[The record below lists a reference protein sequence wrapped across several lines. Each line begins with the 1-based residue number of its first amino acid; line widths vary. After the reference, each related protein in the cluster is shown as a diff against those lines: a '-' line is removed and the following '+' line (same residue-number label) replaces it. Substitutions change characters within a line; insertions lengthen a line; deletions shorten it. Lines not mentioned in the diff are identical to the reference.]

1 MAQTYTMTDDEYIL
15 ETTDPRARRVTSYQ
29 VLRLVDSSGYREAI
43 MEDTVVRR
51 GFRRMAKVL
60 RLQKK
65 ELEHG
70 FQETI
75 QCARYEAR
83 RRACTAEA
91 ELEEHNERV
100 RVAKLRVRASEALV
114 QLRETQLLRHI
125 RATETVVFELIARE
139 RSEETDDTDVEEER
153 SNEIARR

>member
-1 MAQTYTMTDDEYIL
+1 MAQTYTMTEDEYIL

-29 VLRLVDSSGYREAI
+29 VLRLVDSSGYRETI

-60 RLQKK
+60 ELQKK

-83 RRACTAEA
+83 QRACTVES
-91 ELEEHNERV
+91 EFEEHKERV
-100 RVAKLRVRASEALV
+100 RVAKLRVRA
-114 QLRETQLLRHI
+114 LRLSCFGTSGRLKQSFL
-125 RATETVVFELIARE
+125 
-139 RSEETDDTDVEEER
+139 
-153 SNEIARR
+153 N

>member
-1 MAQTYTMTDDEYIL
+1 
-15 ETTDPRARRVTSYQ
+15 
-29 VLRLVDSSGYREAI
+29 
-43 MEDTVVRR
+43 MEDTAVRR

-60 RLQKK
+60 KLQKR

-83 RRACTAEA
+83 QRACTVET
-91 ELEEHNERV
+91 EIEEHKERV
-100 RVAKLRVRASEALV
+100 RVAKLRVRALEALV

-125 RATETVVFELIARE
+125 RATEAIVFELIARE
-139 RSEETDDTDVEEER
+139 RSEETDDSDLGEDSSSELV
-153 SNEIARR
+153 